1 MKMNVAFHKL
11 VTVVALLTIIFTF
24 SQQQILGKIVDED
37 HNDMNAVLI
46 FNTTQNIK
54 TYSNI
59 SGEFSIEA
67 KENDEVKFIKEGFYR
82 IDKIIKKETF
92 NSQLQIQLVRAE
104 ALIQEVEI
112 DYKPSGDFAKDS
124 KRLDD
129 SKKVA
134 SLKSEL
140 NDYMKSELNEPLPKN
155 EISKTFKGHDFQ
167 AGHLSLDIL
176 ETIATII
183 FLTKKGSIT
192 KITTPNYIETQNFLA
207 KVKAEVDLTMFEKYG
222 MDEEKIDY
230 FLAYAEKVNH
240 LSKKYRK
247 DFNAAAILSELQ
259 NAFVEYSKL
268 NMYIRFSSYRCN
280 VSNNEPIE

>member
-11 VTVVALLTIIFTF
+11 VTVLALLMVIFTF
-24 SQQQILGKIVDED
+24 SQQNISGEIVDED
-37 HNDMNAVLI
+37 HNNLSAVLI

-54 TYSNI
+54 TYSNF

-67 KENDEVKFIKEGFYR
+67 KENDEVKFIKEGFFR
-82 IDKIIKKETF
+82 LDKIIKKETF
-92 NSQLQIQLVRAE
+92 NSQLQVQLTRAE
-104 ALIQEVEI
+104 ALIQEVKI

-167 AGHLSLDIL
+167 AGHASLDIF
-176 ETIATII
+176 ETIATIVG
-183 FLTKKGSIT
+183 LTKKATGS
-192 KITTPNYIETQNFLA
+192 KITTPNYVETQNFLA
-207 KVKAEVDLTMFEKYG
+207 RVKAEVNLTMFEKYG

-247 DFNAAAILSELQ
+247 DFNAATILSELQ
-259 NAFVEYSKL
+259 NAFGEFSKL
-268 NMYIRFSSYRCN
+268 NKLSD
-280 VSNNEPIE
+280 

>member
-1 MKMNVAFHKL
+1 MR
-11 VTVVALLTIIFTF
+11 TVSTKFLIVIALLQIIFTF
-24 SQQQILGKIVDED
+24 SQQQISGKIVDED
-37 HNDMNAVLI
+37 HNNLNAVLI

-82 IDKIIKKETF
+82 IDKIIKKEIF
-92 NSQLQIQLVRAE
+92 NSQLQIQLARAE
-104 ALIQEVEI
+104 ALIQEVKI

-167 AGHLSLDIL
+167 AGHASVNLL
-176 ETIATII
+176 TI
-183 FLTKKGSIT
+183 FG
-192 KITTPNYIETQNFLA
+192 
-207 KVKAEVDLTMFEKYG
+207 EV
-222 MDEEKIDY
+222 
-230 FLAYAEKVNH
+230 
-240 LSKKYRK
+240 SR
-247 DFNAAAILSELQ
+247 
-259 NAFVEYSKL
+259 
-268 NMYIRFSSYRCN
+268 
-280 VSNNEPIE
+280 

>member
-11 VTVVALLTIIFTF
+11 VTVIALLMIIFTF
-24 SQQQILGKIVDED
+24 SQQNISGKIVDED
-37 HNDMNAVLI
+37 HNNLSAVLI

-54 TYSNI
+54 TYSNF

-67 KENDEVKFIKEGFYR
+67 NENDEVKFIKEGFYR
-82 IDKIIKKETF
+82 LDKFIKKEIF
-92 NSQLQIQLVRAE
+92 NSQLQVQLTRAE
-104 ALIQEVEI
+104 ALIQEVKI

-167 AGHLSLDIL
+167 AGHASVNLL
-176 ETIATII
+176 TIFGEVSGLIKKAT
-183 FLTKKGSIT
+183 GP
-192 KITTPNYIETQNFLA
+192 KITTPNYAETQNFLA
-207 KVKAEVDLTMFEKYG
+207 RVKAEVNLTMFEKYG

-247 DFNAAAILSELQ
+247 DFNADTILSELQ
-259 NAFVEYSKL
+259 NAFGEFSKL
-268 NMYIRFSSYRCN
+268 NKLS
-280 VSNNEPIE
+280 E

>member
-1 MKMNVAFHKL
+1 MR
-11 VTVVALLTIIFTF
+11 TVSTKFLIVIALLQIIFTF
-24 SQQQILGKIVDED
+24 SQQQISGKIVDED
-37 HNDMNAVLI
+37 HNNLIAVLI

-67 KENDEVKFIKEGFYR
+67 DENDEVKFIKEGFYR
-82 IDKIIKKETF
+82 LDKIIKKETF
-92 NSQLQIQLVRAE
+92 NSQLQIQLARAE
-104 ALIQEVEI
+104 ALIQEVKI
-112 DYKPSGDFAKDS
+112 DYKPSGNLAKDS

-129 SKKVA
+129 PKKVA

-167 AGHLSLDIL
+167 AGHASVNLL
-176 ETIATII
+176 TIFGEVSGLIKKAT
-183 FLTKKGSIT
+183 GT
-192 KITTPNYIETQNFLA
+192 KITTPNYVETQNFLA
-207 KVKAEVDLTMFEKYG
+207 KVKAEVNLTMFEKYG

-247 DFNAAAILSELQ
+247 DFNAAIILSELQ
-259 NAFVEYSKL
+259 NAFGEFSKL
-268 NMYIRFSSYRCN
+268 NKLS
-280 VSNNEPIE
+280 E

>member
-1 MKMNVAFHKL
+1 MKMKVAFHKL

-82 IDKIIKKETF
+82 LDKIIKKETF
-92 NSQLQIQLVRAE
+92 NSQLQVQLTRAE
-104 ALIQEVEI
+104 ALIQEVKI

-167 AGHLSLDIL
+167 AGHASVNLL
-176 ETIATII
+176 TICGEISGLIKKAT
-183 FLTKKGSIT
+183 GSQ
-192 KITTPNYIETQNFLA
+192 ITTSNYVETQYFLA
-207 KVKAEVDLTMFEKYG
+207 RVKAEVNLTMFEKYG

-247 DFNAAAILSELQ
+247 DFNAATILSELQ
-259 NAFVEYSKL
+259 NAFGEFSKL
-268 NMYIRFSSYRCN
+268 NKLS
-280 VSNNEPIE
+280 E

>member
-1 MKMNVAFHKL
+1 M
-11 VTVVALLTIIFTF
+11 
-24 SQQQILGKIVDED
+24 
-37 HNDMNAVLI
+37 
-46 FNTTQNIK
+46 
-54 TYSNI
+54 
-59 SGEFSIEA
+59 
-67 KENDEVKFIKEGFYR
+67 
-82 IDKIIKKETF
+82 
-92 NSQLQIQLVRAE
+92 
-104 ALIQEVEI
+104 
-112 DYKPSGDFAKDS
+112 
-124 KRLDD
+124 
-129 SKKVA
+129 
-134 SLKSEL
+134 KSEL
-140 NDYMKSELNEPLPKN
+140 NDYMKSELNEPLSKN

-222 MDEEKIDY
+222 MDEEKIDH

-247 DFNAAAILSELQ
+247 GFNAATILSELQ

-268 NMYIRFSSYRCN
+268 NKLSK
-280 VSNNEPIE
+280 

>member
-37 HNDMNAVLI
+37 HNNLSAVLI

-82 IDKIIKKETF
+82 LDKIIKKETF
-92 NSQLQIQLVRAE
+92 NSQLQIQLARAE
-104 ALIQEVEI
+104 ALIQEVKI

-140 NDYMKSELNEPLPKN
+140 NEYMKSELNEPLPKN

-247 DFNAAAILSELQ
+247 DFNAATILSELQ
-259 NAFVEYSKL
+259 NAFGEFSKL
-268 NMYIRFSSYRCN
+268 NKLSK
-280 VSNNEPIE
+280 